1 MNFKILNCYR
11 TELRRL
17 LNCKSPSVPPPPPQT
32 VCVVSDEDEGFSS
45 AGSGSEKDNTSEYE
59 TDLQDNDHRDDAVQ
73 TKNQSEK
80 KLSVIVPP
88 ESQEH
93 SPRPGRRLSRRL
105 SFFADIDPGSSSQ
118 VDHEDD

>member
-1 MNFKILNCYR
+1 M
-11 TELRRL
+11 
-17 LNCKSPSVPPPPPQT
+17 NCKSPSVPPPPPQT

-59 TDLQDNDHRDDAVQ
+59 TDLQDNDHRDEAVQ
-73 TKNQSEK
+73 KKNQPEK

-93 SPRPGRRLSRRL
+93 SPRPGRRLSRL